1 LRFGETMNIRCHH
14 LIFWSLLLLAA
25 LLSLLLGAGSLPW
38 QEAASV
44 LLGQGDDNARFLV
57 LELRLPRLVI
67 GAVVG
72 LALGVAG
79 ALLQAMTRNPL
90 AEPGLLGVSA
100 GSAFAVSVAILLGAS
115 NATVTTSVAQAGAL
129 AGCALVIVATRVQG
143 TGQDPVRLVLAG
155 ATVSALLLSLTSLL
169 MLIDQRA
176 ADEIRFWI
184 TGSIAGRQWQ
194 QLLATLPS
202 LVMAA
207 VIVLLLAR
215 PLSSLSLGE
224 RTATSLGHRPGMIRF
239 FVILAVALLVGSA
252 TALAGPL
259 IFVGLVVPF
268 VARAFAGADI
278 RRTLWLCLP
287 IGPALVIV
295 ADTLSRLLAAPS
307 ELPLGVITALVG
319 APVLMTIVRARR
331 MPAL

>member
-1 LRFGETMNIRCHH
+1 MIIRCHH
-14 LIFWSLLLLAA
+14 LVFWALLLATA
-25 LLSLLLGAGSLPW
+25 LLSLLFGAGSLPW

-57 LELRLPRLVI
+57 MELRLPRLVM

-79 ALLQAMTRNPL
+79 ALLQALTRNPL
-90 AEPGLLGVSA
+90 AEPGLLGVSG
-100 GSAFAVSVAILLGAS
+100 GSALAVSVAILLGAS
-115 NATVTTSVAQAGAL
+115 NATITTSVAQAGAL
-129 AGCALVIVATRVQG
+129 AGCALVILATRIQG

-155 ATVSALLLSLTSLL
+155 ATVSGLLLSLTSLL

-184 TGSIAGRQWQ
+184 TGSIAGRQWH

-202 LVMAA
+202 LSIAA
-207 VIVLLLAR
+207 VIVVLLVR
-215 PLSSLSLGE
+215 PLSSLALGE
-224 RTATSLGHRPGMIRF
+224 RTARSLGHRPGVIRF
-239 FVILAVALLVGSA
+239 FVILAVALLVGGA

-268 VARAFAGADI
+268 VARAFVGADI

-287 IGPALVIV
+287 IGPALVIA

-319 APVLMTIVRARR
+319 APALMMIVRARR
-331 MPAL
+331 MPTL